1 VLSTHLTSEERRALQ
16 ALATEL
22 DGLPFVEKAERMRA
36 HVRELRC
43 ARARALTGLRPAGAP
58 VSIRR
63 AA

>member
-36 HVRELRC
+36 QVRELRC
-43 ARARALTGLRPAGAP
+43 ARARARASLRPVGAP
-58 VSIRR
+58 TSTPR